1 MDEGSAVEQQ
11 AHARLVNA
19 RRTLELAQ
27 LDYNRALKDSA
38 KVLPT
43 RQIANGARIPQ
54 TTVPQALDAVA
65 KTPDL
70 LEGFS
75 AASPYE
81 LCERYASGLLSRD
94 ELLDQLTRW
103 PYPPMPHPDEFGD
116 YTESFNGT
124 FSDVMNA
131 NHAGL
136 ISIED
141 YADIVARFTQSTDPL
156 GVCK

>member
-11 AHARLVNA
+11 AHARLVNARLVNA

-43 RQIANGARIPQ
+43 RRIANGARIPQ
-54 TTVPQALDAVA
+54 ATVPQALDAVA
-65 KTPDL
+65 ETPDL

-81 LCERYASGLLSRD
+81 LCERYASGFIDRED
-94 ELLDQLTRW
+94 MLDQLTRW
-103 PYPPMPHPDEFGD
+103 PYAPTPHPDEFGD
-116 YTESFNGT
+116 YTESFDNTIIEVTDAARG
-124 FSDVMNA
+124 
-131 NHAGL
+131 GL
-136 ISIED
+136 LTDDDYED
-141 YADIVARFTQSTDPL
+141 LLERFA
-156 GVCK
+156 

>member
-81 LCERYASGLLSRD
+81 LCERYASGFIDRED
-94 ELLDQLTRW
+94 MLDQLTRW
-103 PYPPMPHPDEFGD
+103 SYAPTPHPDEFGD

-124 FSDVMNA
+124 FHEVTDAILS
-131 NHAGL
+131 GL
-136 ISIED
+136 ITHDD
-141 YADIVARFTQSTDPL
+141 YKDLYERLVSHH
-156 GVCK
+156 K